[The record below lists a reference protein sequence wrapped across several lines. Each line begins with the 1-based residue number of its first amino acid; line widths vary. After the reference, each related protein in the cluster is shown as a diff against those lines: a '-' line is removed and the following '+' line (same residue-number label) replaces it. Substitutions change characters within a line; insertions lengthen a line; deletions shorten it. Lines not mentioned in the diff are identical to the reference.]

1 MPHAWAAGS
10 PAVLSIQSH
19 VAYGMVG
26 NRAAGFVLERAG
38 LDCWAVPTVV
48 FSSHAGHPGFK
59 GRVTPAAE
67 LADLLTPLPGLPGW
81 SKLQAILT
89 GYLARA
95 ASAGPVADC
104 LAAAPPSLPVLVDP
118 VLGDDGRLYVE
129 PALVAA
135 YRETLLPRASIAT
148 PNVFELETLT
158 GHRVSSLAEARAAAA
173 ALRALGPRLVAV
185 TSLVTPDLPSDH
197 LSVLLDAGDAA
208 WRIAVPRLSYAV
220 RAPNGAGDA
229 FSALLLARLVAGDAP
244 PQALGHVVNTLQAVL
259 ERALPDGGELPLVAA
274 QAMLVDPPARFNI
287 ELLA

>member
-1 MPHAWAAGS
+1 MPDAWTAGS

-38 LDCWAVPTVV
+38 FDCWAVPTVV
-48 FSSHAGHPGFK
+48 FSSHAGHAGFK
-59 GRVTPAAE
+59 GRVTPADE
-67 LADLLTPLPGLPGW
+67 LANLLSPLPGLPGW
-81 SKLQAILT
+81 PRLAAILT

-104 LAAAPPSLPVLVDP
+104 LAAAPSVPVLVDP

-129 PALVAA
+129 PALVDA
-135 YRETLLPRASIAT
+135 YRERLLPLAGIAT

-158 GHRVSSLAEARAAAA
+158 GQSAATLAGARAAAA
-173 ALRALGPRLVAV
+173 ALRMLGPRLVAV
-185 TSLVTPDLPSDH
+185 TSLVTPDLPEGH
-197 LSVLLDAGDAA
+197 LSVLLDAGEAA
-208 WRIAVPRLSYAV
+208 WRIAVPRLRFAG

-244 PQALGHVVNTLQAVL
+244 PDALGHAVNALQAVL
-259 ERALPDGGELPLVAA
+259 ERALPEGGELPLVAA

-287 ELLA
+287 ELLS